1 MSDVDASLTDQAE
14 NEPRALPDASFK
26 VDSSSLGDDEMDF
39 ANAMGFG
46 GDAPASKPA
55 RESRSASEKPAVDA
69 APSEPE
75 ATEPPDVDDALEAPA
90 PDDSPDPETETSVEH
105 AAKHAHDAIS
115 PPDPDLDDPRA
126 PDDTAHCAE
135 HDWEDI
141 HPRPAA
147 DGDQAALQAHADQI
161 LADPATQPA
170 SVAGLPANADDTPA
184 RAELDAAAR
193 ELAKLTDR
201 LADRELELNRL
212 REAFETEVAKQA
224 SEGKDLE
231 GLHSELS
238 TLSDERDQL
247 IDQLALAHDQLGE
260 AQNKREQLAAS
271 LRAARGALIPLP
283 EGERALRSEVL
294 GLRSRLDEVGVE
306 NVRLSSELASVA
318 TELSIATARV
328 EDRQHEIDHHVD
340 RTAQLEEQLGAKDV
354 QVEAAKAEH
363 RELLE
368 LSTRLQAENGE
379 LRSTQAA
386 LEETLQARDLEIAAR
401 EEQLRVTREGLSAR
415 DEQLSEL
422 ADRLEAERRRA
433 EGLEASIE
441 RDRVERDG
449 LLAKIDR
456 RETRIARLSE
466 TLARIE
472 DAMGRPLAA
481 GPAHDETPS
490 RPKRD

>member
-1 MSDVDASLTDQAE
+1 MSDVDASLTDQAGD
-14 NEPRALPDASFK
+14 EPRALPDASFK

-39 ANAMGFG
+39 AKAMGFA
-46 GDAPASKPA
+46 GDAPSPKPVRA
-55 RESRSASEKPAVDA
+55 SRSASEEPAVDA
-69 APSEPE
+69 ARPEPEIAAMRPPEQDDAAAASSPEDSAGTSAEADDDGPCGAGTSAGPETDDPTHASDSEP
-75 ATEPPDVDDALEAPA
+75 
-90 PDDSPDPETETSVEH
+90 S
-105 AAKHAHDAIS
+105 
-115 PPDPDLDDPRA
+115 
-126 PDDTAHCAE
+126 E
-135 HDWEDI
+135 HDWEEI

-147 DGDQAALQAHADQI
+147 DGDQATLQARADEI
-161 LADPATQPA
+161 LADHGTA
-170 SVAGLPANADDTPA
+170 SASIAGTSASADHGPQ
-184 RAELDAAAR
+184 RAALEAAQR

-201 LADRELELNRL
+201 LADRELELGRL
-212 REAFETEVAKQA
+212 REAFEAEVARQA

-231 GLHSELS
+231 GLRSEMS

-247 IDQLALAHDQLGE
+247 IDQLSLAHDQIAE
-260 AQNKREQLAAS
+260 SKSKQEQLAAS

-294 GLRSRLDEVGVE
+294 GLRSRLDELGQE
-306 NVRLSSELASVA
+306 NLRLSSELASIA

-340 RTAQLEEQLGAKDV
+340 RAAELEAALAAKDA
-354 QVEAAKAEH
+354 QVEEATAEH

-368 LSTRLQAENGE
+368 LSTRLQAENSE

-401 EEQLRVTREGLSAR
+401 EEQLRVTREGLAAR
-415 DEQLSEL
+415 DDQLSEL
-422 ADRLEAERRRA
+422 ADRLDAERRRA
-433 EGLEASIE
+433 EALDATIE
-441 RDRVERDG
+441 RDRLERDA

-472 DAMGRPLAA
+472 DAMGRTTTAA
-481 GPAHDETPS
+481 APEQNE
-490 RPKRD
+490 R